1 MIWHFLDQMSR
12 NDMWFK
18 RSDSGSIK
26 SRRFEQ
32 WNETS
37 IYVSIKHTHILLLSR
52 RRCALRMLC
61 GALFR
66 VAISNAAVSASPPP
80 SSSYVMMFSLISSSS
95 TGDWVSRFCLRNDS
109 ESAATTIGQKTA
121 RKKREEVTAAFLRYM
136 YIQYTD
142 TFNLS
147 FWLTLLIQSVLH
159 WIHAINLF
167 FQLMHSLRIEPMTLM
182 LLGAILHCL
191 YGAK

>member
-1 MIWHFLDQMSR
+1 MSAEWFTWANNIIWHFLDQMSR
-12 NDMWFK
+12 NYMWFE

-32 WNETS
+32 WNETY
-37 IYVSIKHTHILLLSR
+37 IYVSIKPTHMHKHTHILLLSR
-52 RRCALRMLC
+52 RRCALRMLW

-109 ESAATTIGQKTA
+109 VSAATTIGQKTA
-121 RKKREEVTAAFLRYM
+121 RKKREEVTATFLRYM
-136 YIQYTD
+136 YIQHTD
-142 TFNLS
+142 TFHLS
-147 FWLTLLIQSVLH
+147 FWLT
-159 WIHAINLF
+159 F
-167 FQLMHSLRIEPMTLM
+167 FI
-182 LLGAILHCL
+182 
-191 YGAK
+191 